1 LPPVSDKAKMR
12 IFTGRKD
19 VAAVKKRARPLIRK
33 PSYRPEKMN
42 RMTKE
47 MRYVIM
53 FIATFGSAIYY
64 FSYKTEKQF
73 SRIET
78 VLMGESF
85 LQMPIDG
92 SLPHR
97 WINIA
102 WRHISL
108 NDGEARAK
116 RDLDRREVKY
126 YLHGLASIKYL
137 AQEKRYLAEKGID
150 LVLSGCGIGTPE
162 YIQNMRYNKF
172 IQSETS
178 LSIEYILR
186 GASRKFYSSHPKNLE

>member
-1 LPPVSDKAKMR
+1 MR
-12 IFTGRKD
+12 IFTGRRD
-19 VAAVKKRARPLIRK
+19 VAVVKKRARPLIRK
-33 PSYRPEKMN
+33 PSGRAERMN
-42 RMTKE
+42 RMKKD
-47 MRYVIM
+47 MRSVLI

-64 FSYKTEKQF
+64 FSYKADKQF
-73 SRIET
+73 NRIET

-85 LQMPIDG
+85 LQMPIHD
-92 SLPHR
+92 SLPPR

-116 RDLDRREVKY
+116 KDLDRREVKY

-137 AQEKRYLAEKGID
+137 AQEKRELAEKGID
-150 LVLSGCGIGTPE
+150 LVLSGCEIGTPE

-178 LSIEYILR
+178 LDIEYILR
-186 GASRKFYSSHPKNLE
+186 ETSPTLYSSHPKNLE

>member
-1 LPPVSDKAKMR
+1 MR
-12 IFTGRKD
+12 
-19 VAAVKKRARPLIRK
+19 
-33 PSYRPEKMN
+33 
-42 RMTKE
+42 KE
-47 MRYVIM
+47 MRSVLI

-64 FSYKTEKQF
+64 FSYKADKPLN
-73 SRIET
+73 RIET

-85 LQMPIDG
+85 LQMPIHD

-102 WRHISL
+102 WRHTNL

-116 RDLDRREVKY
+116 RDLDRGEAKY

-137 AQEKRYLAEKGID
+137 TQEKIELTEKGID
-150 LVLSGCGIGTPE
+150 LVLSGCEIGTPE

-172 IQSETS
+172 IQAKKT
-178 LSIEYILR
+178 LNIEYILR
-186 GASRKFYSSHPKNLE
+186 EARSTLYSSHPKNLE